1 MPSLP
6 DRSLPP
12 SRLFSAGEGS
22 GATLAA
28 AALFIGVNLRARA
41 AQMTMYSDP
50 LRLPC
55 VAVCSPCIAFNKN
68 QQWLMIG
75 ESSQTIGCKDV
86 KQAPQTL
93 LLPASQHLL

>member
-1 MPSLP
+1 MCVCV
-6 DRSLPP
+6 RV
-12 SRLFSAGEGS
+12 RVRG
-22 GATLAA
+22 
-28 AALFIGVNLRARA
+28 IGCRHLHEETWVNDVL
-41 AQMTMYSDP
+41 SFV
-50 LRLPC
+50 C
-55 VAVCSPCIAFNKN
+55 VFVCVVFFNKN